1 MDFVSGLLKTM
12 KGHDSIWVIVDRMT
26 KSAHFLPIKTTYT
39 VDKLAEVYIQEIVR
53 LHGVPVSIVSDRDSR
68 FTSTFWKRLQEGI
81 GTRLKFSTAM
91 HPQTDG
97 QAERTIQTLEDMLR
111 ACVMDFQ
118 GSWIKYLP
126 LIEFSYNNSYQE
138 SLKAAPYEVL
148 YGRKCCSPIHWHEV
162 GERRYLGPDLVDQAS
177 EAIKKIKERLRV
189 SLKSDHKSMRVKD
202 DDH

>member
-1 MDFVSGLLKTM
+1 M
-12 KGHDSIWVIVDRMT
+12 
-26 KSAHFLPIKTTYT
+26 
-39 VDKLAEVYIQEIVR
+39 YIQEIVR

-148 YGRKCCSPIHWHEV
+148 YGRKCRSPIH
-162 GERRYLGPDLVDQAS
+162 
-177 EAIKKIKERLRV
+177 
-189 SLKSDHKSMRVKD
+189 
-202 DDH
+202 